1 MAVGLDDGVL
11 RITGDDAGNQVVV
24 TQRHEKVA
32 NQAQVRSGVTSVD
45 LDTALLE
52 ASANL
57 KLTGANSPGRPV
69 NPSFDVG
76 FPILRTSSFIFQKDP
91 FAPVSGTIEHVGTV
105 TFDAKGTAVT
115 VGDFEIGFDAARAT
129 GGRSGFFVRDTAGG
143 LGILFAIGAPDE
155 VSVRHPSLTIRGR

>member
-57 KLTGANSPGRPV
+57 KLTGANSPG
-69 NPSFDVG
+69 S
-76 FPILRTSSFIFQKDP
+76 PINSSFIFQKDP